1 MIAATVCVA
10 AASALSLVPAEAA
23 QPAKAYTAFISSSTA
38 KADVGKTFTLTGTIG
53 GTGAGKKTV
62 IIERKVGSAD
72 WKKLT
77 TVKTTTKGTFSKKIT
92 VKSVGRKK
100 YRVVAPSSAS
110 RATGR
115 SAPAIVTGYAWLD
128 LYDQSYLSDGTV
140 VRGWI
145 GTLNGR
151 TPPAHTFAL
160 SGDSLLYWNTQKLCD
175 KMSGALE
182 LRDDGIPPQT
192 VRVEAGATSSDVVV
206 AAGTSVPLPTSLVD
220 AFGIRIQRTNGDSYL
235 ALTTPK
241 AHCSVTSLPIAFD

>member
-23 QPAKAYTAFISSSTA
+23 PPVKAFTASISTSTA

-77 TVKTTTKGTFSKKIT
+77 TVKTTAKGTFSKKIT

-100 YRVVAPSSAS
+100 YRVVAPRSAS

-128 LYDQSYLSDGTV
+128 LYDQSYLSDGV
-140 VRGWI
+140 VIRGWD
-145 GTLNGR
+145 GDLNGR
-151 TPPAHTFAL
+151 TAPAHTFAL
-160 SGDSLLYWNTQKLCD
+160 SGDSLLYWNTQELCD
-175 KMSGALE
+175 AMSGGLE
-182 LRDDGIPPQT
+182 LRNDGTPTQT
-192 VRVEAGATSSDVVV
+192 VKVEAGATSSDVNVG
-206 AAGTSVPLPTSLVD
+206 AGTSVPLPSSLVD
-220 AFGIRIQRTNGDSYL
+220 AFGIRVQRTNGSGYL

-241 AHCSVTSLPIAFD
+241 AHCSVTALPLASD